1 MYQFKYTYSNGVE
14 EFSRI
19 FTLEEIEQGL
29 QFDEVSDSLLLKDYK
44 IIGRKLIENIEV
56 IGYSNTFTEAS
67 SLSSKIKDN
76 KLKARN
82 KAIEDAISYIANKIR
97 ECVKGGN
104 NNCFIWQ
111 SIAFGV
117 WRYDIEEVVYSLLKD
132 RGYILNNTPDAGGFN
147 INIPN

>member
-19 FTLEEIEQGL
+19 FTLEEIEQGC
-29 QFDEVSDSLLLKDYK
+29 QFDEISDSPLLKDYK
-44 IIGRKLIENIEV
+44 IVGRKLIENIEV
-56 IGYSNTFTEAS
+56 IGCSNTFTEAS

-82 KAIEDAISYIANKIR
+82 KAIEDAISYITNNIR
-97 ECVKGGN
+97 ECVKKGN
-104 NNCFIWQ
+104 NNCFIWK

-117 WRYDIEEVVYSLLKD
+117 WGYDIEEVVYSLLRD
-132 RGYILNNTPDAGGFN
+132 RGYILNNTPDARGFN
-147 INIPN
+147 INIPD